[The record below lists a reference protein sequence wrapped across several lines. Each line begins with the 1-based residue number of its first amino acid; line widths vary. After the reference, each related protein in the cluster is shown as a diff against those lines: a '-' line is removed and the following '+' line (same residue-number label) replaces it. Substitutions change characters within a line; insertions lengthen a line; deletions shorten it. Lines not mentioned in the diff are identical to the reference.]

1 MSSFG
6 KLMVF
11 TRFVKNSNIFSSWP
25 MESFFNYLIKM
36 HQKAIAIANFSLLQ
50 DVSIRLEERK
60 DDCLSQ
66 LKENDM

>member
-1 MSSFG
+1 
-6 KLMVF
+6 MVF

-25 MESFFNYLIKM
+25 VDMESFFNYLIKM